1 MHSNASNVLFLIP
14 IKYQR
19 YQMIPKNMIPNRI
32 NAVFYLLNQYMHYLT
47 VYIKNRDSVRLQPV
61 IHIKKQKV

>member
-32 NAVFYLLNQYMHYLT
+32 NTVFLF
-47 VYIKNRDSVRLQPV
+47 IKP
-61 IHIKKQKV
+61 IHALFNSIHENS

>member
-1 MHSNASNVLFLIP
+1 
-14 IKYQR
+14 
-19 YQMIPKNMIPNRI
+19 MIPNRI

-47 VYIKNRDSVRLQPV
+47 VHIKKNRDSVRLQPV